1 MYADELQRDGNREF
15 MTELFRALRNDHS
28 VGPPGKIRGS
38 ICSPE
43 VNIKYRFAHGG
54 NVGAFVRP
62 RLVVTDKS
70 DFEGFLKIQNKRILE
85 IGDGV
90 LATTHPY
97 DGFLAGLTGIA
108 RRVFQRVG
116 IPRIEPWNLD
126 RMEYHNPE
134 YFKEGSEAREFMQKR
149 GYGFIFEPQPKEVH
163 I

>member
-1 MYADELQRDGNREF
+1 MRFENEIENSEELKLEFEKTGNMLAQLKLDSKINTDE
-15 MTELFRALRNDHS
+15 
-28 VGPPGKIRGS
+28 
-38 ICSPE
+38 
-43 VNIKYRFAHGG
+43 KYFI
-54 NVGAFVRP
+54 NLVPIVRM
-62 RLVVTDKS
+62 
-70 DFEGFLKIQNKRILE
+70 KIQNKRILE